1 MQSLGKAE
9 ALLHTFFRPSRDDES
24 MKRYLLAWMTI
35 ILASC
40 SSGSQAVPSAVAPIG
55 SRAMNETPLARTS
68 IWSVIDSPNAP
79 PGSDGLYGDSL
90 LGVNGDASND
100 VWAVG
105 NDCCYTHGSQEYT
118 HSLIEHWN
126 GSAWGIVPFP
136 KNEPADSALHAVA
149 AISSNDAWAV
159 GNAFYPNNQAVIEHW
174 NGKKWSVV
182 SSPYVYNN
190 AELLSLVAIS
200 PNNVWAAGEGNFAAL
215 LEHWNGK
222 EWSFVPGLTM
232 GGLTILTSIAAT
244 GPNDIMAVGNFSS
257 PNLNF
262 FAEHWNGSK
271 WTDATPFNSFFQS
284 DFAGVTAVSANN
296 YWTVGWEQPNQAN
309 QVPQTLAEHWNGSKF
324 TLVPTPNKEPKSG
337 YLLYNVLAGVVA
349 QSSSDVWSVGS
360 WTYYPGSGTTRSLF
374 ERWNGKAWR
383 VAPGPPS
390 LESSNNNTFNQLFGI
405 AKPGSGGL
413 WAVGN
418 QAVPNYGDETLT
430 VSATHS

>member
-1 MQSLGKAE
+1 MKA
-9 ALLHTFFRPSRDDES
+9 ATRAFLR
-24 MKRYLLAWMTI
+24 ACWACATI
-35 ILASC
+35 VLASC
-40 SSGSQAVPSAVAPIG
+40 SSASQAVPSAVAPVG
-55 SRAMNETPLARTS
+55 SGVANEMPLGRMS
-68 IWSVIDSPNAP
+68 IWSVIESPNV
-79 PGSDGLYGDSL
+79 PGDYDIYDNVLYS
-90 LGVNGDASND
+90 VNGDSPTD

-105 NDCCYTHGSQEYT
+105 NDCCYSHGSQEYT

-126 GSAWGIVPFP
+126 GSVWSIVPFP
-136 KNEPADSALHAVA
+136 KDEPADSSLRAVA

-159 GNAFYPNNQAVIEHW
+159 GNAPYPNNQAVIEHW

-190 AELLSLVAIS
+190 AELLSIVALS
-200 PNNVWAAGEGNFAAL
+200 RNNVWAAGEGNYAAL

-222 EWSFVPGLTM
+222 VWSFVPGVTY
-232 GGLTILTSIAAT
+232 GGLTILNSIAAT
-244 GPNDIMAVGNFSS
+244 GPKDIMAVGEFFPST
-257 PNLNF
+257 NLISF

-271 WTDATPFNSFFQS
+271 WTNATPFSSFFQS
-284 DFAGVTAVSANN
+284 DFASVTAVSANN
-296 YWTVGWEQPNQAN
+296 YWTVGWEEPNQTN

-324 TLVPTPNKEPKSG
+324 TLVPTPNKDPKSG

-349 QSSSDVWSVGS
+349 QSSSDVWSVGT
-360 WTYYPGSGTTRSLF
+360 WTYYPGSGTSRSLF

-383 VAPGPPS
+383 VEPGPPS

-405 AKPGSGGL
+405 AKLRSGVL

-430 VSATHS
+430 VSATHN